1 MNPIQLR
8 KYLGGVDYPT
18 DKETLIR
25 RAKENGPATT

>member
-18 DKETLIR
+18 DKETLR